1 MVCLLNLFQV
11 TLNALNMRISY
22 HDYKLF
28 QRIAES
34 LSKQLSKAIKK
45 ERTGSEPK
53 VEEIETANP
62 YVHGKFIVYSTD
74 LMN

>member
-1 MVCLLNLFQV
+1 
-11 TLNALNMRISY
+11 MRISY

-53 VEEIETANP
+53 VEEIESNP
-62 YVHGKFIVYSTD
+62 YVHGKFIVHSTEYAKIEMD
-74 LMN
+74 

>member
-1 MVCLLNLFQV
+1 
-11 TLNALNMRISY
+11 MRISY

-53 VEEIETANP
+53 VEDTANPVDTANP
-62 YVHGKFIVYSTD
+62 YVHSKSILYSTD
-74 LMN
+74 IMS

>member
-1 MVCLLNLFQV
+1 V

-34 LSKQLSKAIKK
+34 LSKQLSNAIRK

-53 VEEIETANP
+53 VEEIDTAKP
-62 YVHGKFIVYSTD
+62 YVHGMF
-74 LMN
+74 

>member
-1 MVCLLNLFQV
+1 
-11 TLNALNMRISY
+11 MRISY

-53 VEEIETANP
+53 VEEIESNP
-62 YVHGKFIVYSTD
+62 YVHGEFIVHSCTEHAKIELD
-74 LMN
+74 